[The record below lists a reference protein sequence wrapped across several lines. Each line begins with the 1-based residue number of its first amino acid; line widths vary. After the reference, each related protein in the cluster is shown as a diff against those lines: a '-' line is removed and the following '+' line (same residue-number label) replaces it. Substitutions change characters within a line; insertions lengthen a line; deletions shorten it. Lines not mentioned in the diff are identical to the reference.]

1 MKKSLDRTF
10 LNYGIRQE
18 DMLLIE
24 SACQSEG
31 IDADWMKD
39 CILKPFHDERNNQNE
54 PNLEDKKVTR
64 ILKKALK
71 EIKKS

>member
-18 DMLLIE
+18 DMQLIE
-24 SACQSEG
+24 SACQTEG
-31 IDADWMKD
+31 IDADWLKD
-39 CILKPFHDERNNQNE
+39 CILKPFQEERNNQNE
-54 PNLEDKKVTR
+54 PNLEEKKVQK

-71 EIKKS
+71 EIR

>member
-54 PNLEDKKVTR
+54 PNLEDKKVTK

-71 EIKKS
+71 DIKK

>member
-18 DMLLIE
+18 DMQLIE

-31 IDADWMKD
+31 IDADWLKD
-39 CILKPFHDERNNQNE
+39 CVLKPFHDERNNQNE
-54 PNLEDKKVTR
+54 PNLEERKVTK

-71 EIKKS
+71 EIKS

>member
-18 DMLLIE
+18 DMQLIE
-24 SACQSEG
+24 SACQTEG
-31 IDADWMKD
+31 IDADWLKD
-39 CILKPFHDERNNQNE
+39 CILKPFQEERNNQNE
-54 PNLEDKKVTR
+54 PNLEEKKVMK

-71 EIKKS
+71 EIR